1 MQEVIEGVEGLR
13 EESYKKGDII
23 FAEGK
28 RGNVVYILKDGS
40 VAVSALG
47 SELCK
52 LNTPGTILG
61 EMSALLEGDYSAT
74 VTANS
79 DTTFYVIEN
88 LFELF
93 ENKPEI
99 CMKVARLLALRLQ
112 NMNLLYGEMKHEIEV
127 LQNDSS
133 TKQASSRLY
142 GLILK
147 MDQFLSKNIKKK

>member
-1 MQEVIEGVEGLR
+1 M
-13 EESYKKGDII
+13 S
-23 FAEGK
+23 
-28 RGNVVYILKDGS
+28 
-40 VAVSALG
+40 VSALG

-61 EMSALLEGDYSAT
+61 EMSALLEDDYSAT
-74 VTANS
+74 VTAHS
-79 DTTFYVIEN
+79 DTTFYIIEN
-88 LFELF
+88 LFEVF

-133 TKQASSRLY
+133 TKQASSKLY

-147 MDQFLSKNIKKK
+147 MDQFLSKNIKNK